1 MEEAMTIPNYFEPM
15 DQGEHAFVL
24 EGNKEIFGSG
34 ALAEVGA
41 HARVLGMSR
50 VALYTDARINK
61 LPAVET
67 VAKSLR
73 DRGIKVSI
81 FAGVEIEPTDRSLKA
96 AIRFAED
103 DDFDGFV
110 SLGGGSVM
118 DTCKAVSLYA
128 SYPPKNFLDYVNQ
141 PLGRALPAPG
151 PLKPHIAC
159 PTTFG
164 TASECTNVAIFNFL
178 ELGTKAGISN
188 RAIKPTL
195 GIVDPDAL
203 RTLPTPVVA
212 ANGMDVFS
220 HAVESYTAR
229 PFTHRPAPDNP
240 AERPVIQ
247 GANPFS
253 DLNCLEAIRLIGENL
268 VKAVSNPDDF
278 IVREKLSFA
287 GLLAGIGFGTAG
299 CNLPHGMSY
308 AVSGLVRDYHAEG
321 WPQGQP
327 LVPHGFAVIVNSPS
341 VFRFIG
347 PTCPTR
353 HLEAAK
359 ALGVAEDARP
369 PGDILA
375 DGVIEIMRATNVP
388 NGLHALGY
396 TVDDLDALTEKGWKQ
411 RRVVDNAARPITQ
424 EEMREIFAGALTY
437 W

>member
-1 MEEAMTIPNYFEPM
+1 MKTQNHFESEEETEYAI
-15 DQGEHAFVL
+15 VL
-24 EGNKEIFGSG
+24 EGNNEIFGSG

-41 HARVLGMSR
+41 HAHHLGMR
-50 VALYTDARINK
+50 HVALYTDAQVSK
-61 LPAVET
+61 LGSLET
-67 VAKSLR
+67 VEKSLR
-73 DRGIKVSI
+73 DRGIRVAI
-81 FAGVEIEPTDRSLKA
+81 FSDVEIEPSDRSLKKA
-96 AIRFAED
+96 VRFAED

-110 SLGGGSVM
+110 SLGGGSVI

-128 SYPPKNFLDYVNQ
+128 SYPPVHFLDYVNK
-141 PLGRALPAPG
+141 PLGKALPAPG
-151 PLKPHIAC
+151 LLKPHIAC

-195 GIVDPDAL
+195 GIIDPDAL
-203 RTLPTPVVA
+203 KTLPPPVVA

-229 PFTHRPAPDNP
+229 PFSQRPAPEDPVN
-240 AERPVIQ
+240 RPVIQ

-278 IVREKLSFA
+278 EAREKLSFA

-308 AVSGLVRDYHAEG
+308 AVAGLVRDFRAQG
-321 WPQGQP
+321 WPPDKP

-341 VFRFIG
+341 VFRFMG
-347 PTCPTR
+347 PTSPAR

-359 ALGVAEDARP
+359 ALGLVDDGKAA
-369 PGDILA
+369 GDILA
-375 DGVIEIMRATNVP
+375 DGLIDIMHTIGVP
-388 NGLHALGY
+388 NGLNGLGY
-396 TVDDLDALTEKGWKQ
+396 NEADLDALTEKGWKQ
-411 RRVVDNAARPITQ
+411 RRVVENTARTIRR
-424 EEMREIFAGALTY
+424 EEMREIFAGALRY